1 MRRAGNPR
9 LPQPIEEQSQRPVV
23 FVGSSRRDLQAMP
36 GPVRELMGTAIRWAQ
51 TGGVGPDGKRQ
62 LGLHPEA
69 RKMKD
74 DLSDVV
80 EVRDD
85 HDGDAFRTMYTA
97 KVGETI
103 YVLHAFQKKS
113 KSGIATPKSELDLVR
128 QRLKDAR
135 SIEQRLAERRA
146 KP

>member
-1 MRRAGNPR
+1 M
-9 LPQPIEEQSQRPVV
+9 
-23 FVGSSRRDLQAMP
+23 FVGSARRDLQAMP
-36 GPVRELMGTAIRWAQ
+36 ESVKELMGTAIRWAQ
-51 TGGVGPDGKRQ
+51 TGGVGPDGRRN

-85 HDGDAFRTMYTA
+85 HDGETFRAMYTA
-97 KVGETI
+97 KVEERI

-113 KSGIATPKSELDLVR
+113 KSGIANPKGELDLVR
-128 QRLKDAR
+128 QRLKEAR
-135 SIEQRLAERRA
+135 TIEQRLAERTA
-146 KP
+146 KL